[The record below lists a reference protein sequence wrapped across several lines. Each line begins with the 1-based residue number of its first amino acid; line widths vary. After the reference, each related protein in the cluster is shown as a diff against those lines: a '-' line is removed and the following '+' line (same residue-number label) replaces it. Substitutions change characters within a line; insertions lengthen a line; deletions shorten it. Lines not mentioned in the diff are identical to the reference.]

1 MCTKCIGLEDQI
13 TRYLGFARGVDALTR
28 GRIYD
33 LVLHLKLQKAAI
45 VHGEDTFR
53 PPVQI
58 ARDGGVG
65 SS

>member
-33 LVLHLKLQKAAI
+33 LVLHLQNQKEAI
-45 VHGEDTFR
+45 VHSEDTFR
-53 PPVQI
+53 LP
-58 ARDGGVG
+58 AFM
-65 SS
+65 